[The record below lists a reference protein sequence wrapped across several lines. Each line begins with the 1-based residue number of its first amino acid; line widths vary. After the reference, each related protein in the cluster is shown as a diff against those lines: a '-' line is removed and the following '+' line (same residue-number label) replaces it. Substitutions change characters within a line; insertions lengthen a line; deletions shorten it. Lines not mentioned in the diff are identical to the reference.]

1 MVRPAASAAAM
12 NGSPSAATT
21 SSRAG
26 GARRARSAATSAGAI
41 RRGERAAAPRGA
53 GGDAVPT
60 RPQPAHRSKGAAPRP
75 TGSGGALE
83 PHRGQI
89 RLVSLG
95 MSSDGQQEVGPPA
108 SVYYRHSGRVPAA
121 SRLSLAARRAV
132 YERFLQVIAPGP
144 DDRILDIGVTSDTT
158 QQESNFFERAY
169 PHKHRVTCVGTE
181 DGSHLERAYPGV
193 TFVPIT
199 AGEPLPFPDGHF
211 DVVFSNAVIEH
222 AGGAPRQ
229 ARFVAEALRVARRF
243 FIVTPNRLFPVETHT
258 GLPLVHYLPPAL
270 FRAFL
275 NRAGYSLWGSE
286 ERLNLLT
293 AASFARLFPAGAQVR
308 VEHAGIGAGAFRS
321 NLIAHG
327 RSRVSGEQW

>member
-1 MVRPAASAAAM
+1 
-12 NGSPSAATT
+12 
-21 SSRAG
+21 
-26 GARRARSAATSAGAI
+26 
-41 RRGERAAAPRGA
+41 
-53 GGDAVPT
+53 
-60 RPQPAHRSKGAAPRP
+60 
-75 TGSGGALE
+75 
-83 PHRGQI
+83 
-89 RLVSLG
+89 

-181 DGSHLERAYPGV
+181 DGSHLEGAYPGV